1 MSKQTK
7 ATRARRL
14 YRSGKYTIYAIAKKL
29 DTQYSAVKAAISR
42 IK

>member
-1 MSKQTK
+1 MAKLTK
-7 ATRARRL
+7 ASRARRL

-29 DTQYSAVKAAISR
+29 DTPYSAVKAAVSR